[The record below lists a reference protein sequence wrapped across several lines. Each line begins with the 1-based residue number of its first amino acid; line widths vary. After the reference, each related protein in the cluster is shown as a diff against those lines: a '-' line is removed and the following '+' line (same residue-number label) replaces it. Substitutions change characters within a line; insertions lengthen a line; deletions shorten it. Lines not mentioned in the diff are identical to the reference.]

1 MRRAAALAVFAAV
14 ACLCA
19 PAVAPA
25 VTLDDR
31 SSAPERARAA
41 AVERPQGNY
50 TARAGRFLVS
60 VSGRAIDLAAF
71 DFGCRETTG
80 RTTLTNIRIR
90 RTRGRW
96 RFFIATYGN
105 VTYSDDHPDENAR
118 VRFSGTFSRNAERV
132 TGRLVVSS
140 PHCGSTGTVEWS
152 ARRRR

>member
-1 MRRAAALAVFAAV
+1 MRRVAALALAA
-14 ACLCA
+14 AAAGSGL
-19 PAVAPA
+19 
-25 VTLDDR
+25 TLDER
-31 SSAPERARAA
+31 SSAREQARTAA
-41 AVERPQGNY
+41 AKPPHGDY

-60 VSGRAIDLAAF
+60 VTGRTIDLAAF

-80 RTTLTNIRIR
+80 RTSLTNIAIR

-118 VRFSGTFSRNAERV
+118 VRFSGTFSPNAERV
-132 TGRLVVSS
+132 TGRLVVRS
-140 PHCGSTGTVEWS
+140 PHCGRTGPIEWS